1 MEANDSSHAQETL
14 ELEEGRVAGPRWAQL
29 EEESVRDH
37 RADVAALWCRRIAG
51 LLVWGFV
58 AFIFSQLWEVA
69 WQLKDLKLMGVCLLV
84 TVSLFYVLVKRYQN
98 VRETGLSGVELV
110 RALAVD
116 DSGGVRLR
124 GVSRKARAMCMDF
137 KYDPEGVFRERS
149 AGRGFEMY
157 PTQRPRGGASSGS
170 GSGSS
175 SSSSLRGPSRTK
187 GEGKEEEAEAEE
199 KETAGAG
206 GSRKGN
212 QGRRRGRWPWDRGGR
227 GSGDSSSGQGS
238 DGDGANDTEETPITR
253 GEEQRRRQGQSPTS
267 AATPSGVSGSANE
280 GGSSSSSSSSSNN
293 PDAAEL
299 GQPPRPPLPPPPPP
313 PPAYLERD
321 GRQVI
326 RASELNASCSVC
338 LFEYYVDEAV
348 TLLPCG
354 HLYHTECIDIWMRDH
369 VDCPYC
375 RADMNVW
382 CNSGGEFSGAGVY
395 RNQTAAAAAPP
406 TVPTA
411 TSRNAGGDG
420 SGGVAGGAGDVPPST
435 AASSS
440 EDLPS

>member
-69 WQLKDLKLMGVCLLV
+69 WELKDLKLMGVCLLV
-84 TVSLFYVLVKRYQN
+84 TVSLIYVLVKRYQN
-98 VRETGLSGVELV
+98 IRETGLSGVELV

-116 DSGGVRLR
+116 DPGGVRLR
-124 GVSRKARAMCMDF
+124 GVSRKARAMCIDF

-170 GSGSS
+170 GSGSP

-187 GEGKEEEAEAEE
+187 GEGKEEEEE
-199 KETAGAG
+199 EEETAGAG
-206 GSRKGN
+206 GSRKGS

-227 GSGDSSSGQGS
+227 GSDDSPIGQGS

-253 GEEQRRRQGQSPTS
+253 GEEQRRRQGQSPPS
-267 AATPSGVSGSANE
+267 AGTPSGVSGSANE
-280 GGSSSSSSSSSNN
+280 GVSSNSNN

-299 GQPPRPPLPPPPPP
+299 GQPPPPPLP

-338 LFEYYVDEAV
+338 LFGYFVDEAV

-395 RNQTAAAAAPP
+395 RNQAAAAATPP

-411 TSRNAGGDG
+411 ASRNAGGDG
-420 SGGVAGGAGDVPPST
+420 GGAVAGGAGDVPPST

-440 EDLPS
+440 EDPPS

>member
-1 MEANDSSHAQETL
+1 
-14 ELEEGRVAGPRWAQL
+14 
-29 EEESVRDH
+29 
-37 RADVAALWCRRIAG
+37 
-51 LLVWGFV
+51 
-58 AFIFSQLWEVA
+58 
-69 WQLKDLKLMGVCLLV
+69 MGVCLLV

-116 DSGGVRLR
+116 DPGGVRPR

-157 PTQRPRGGASSGS
+157 PTRRPRGGASSGS
-170 GSGSS
+170 GSGSP

-187 GEGKEEEAEAEE
+187 GEGKEAEAEAEAEE

-212 QGRRRGRWPWDRGGR
+212 QGRRRGRWPWDRGGT
-227 GSGDSSSGQGS
+227 GSDDSSGGQGS
-238 DGDGANDTEETPITR
+238 DGDGTNDTEETPITR

-280 GGSSSSSSSSSNN
+280 GGSSSSNSNN

-395 RNQTAAAAAPP
+395 RNQTAAEAAPP

-411 TSRNAGGDG
+411 ASRNAGGDG
-420 SGGVAGGAGDVPPST
+420 SGGVAGSAGDVPPST

>member
-37 RADVAALWCRRIAG
+37 RADVAALWCRRVAG

-69 WQLKDLKLMGVCLLV
+69 WELKDLKLMGVCLLV

-98 VRETGLSGVELV
+98 IRETGVSGVELV

-116 DSGGVRLR
+116 DTGGVRLR

-170 GSGSS
+170 GSGSL

-187 GEGKEEEAEAEE
+187 GEGKEEEEE
-199 KETAGAG
+199 EEEETAVAG

-227 GSGDSSSGQGS
+227 GSDDASIGQGS

-253 GEEQRRRQGQSPTS
+253 GEAQRRRQVQSPPS

-280 GGSSSSSSSSSNN
+280 GGSSNSNN

-299 GQPPRPPLPPPPPP
+299 GQPPPPPLPPPPH
-313 PPAYLERD
+313 LERD

-326 RASELNASCSVC
+326 RASELDASCSVC

-411 TSRNAGGDG
+411 ASRNAGGDG
-420 SGGVAGGAGDVPPST
+420 SGAVAGGAGDVSPST

-440 EDLPS
+440 EDPPS

>member
-1 MEANDSSHAQETL
+1 
-14 ELEEGRVAGPRWAQL
+14 
-29 EEESVRDH
+29 
-37 RADVAALWCRRIAG
+37 
-51 LLVWGFV
+51 
-58 AFIFSQLWEVA
+58 
-69 WQLKDLKLMGVCLLV
+69 MGVCLLV

-98 VRETGLSGVELV
+98 IRETGLSGVELV

-116 DSGGVRLR
+116 DPGGVRLR

-157 PTQRPRGGASSGS
+157 PTQQQQQQQQRGARGASSSSGS
-170 GSGSS
+170 GSPSS
-175 SSSSLRGPSRTK
+175 SSALRGPSRTK
-187 GEGKEEEAEAEE
+187 GEGKEEEEDEE
-199 KETAGAG
+199 ETETAAAG
-206 GSRKGN
+206 GSGKGG

-227 GSGDSSSGQGS
+227 GGDDSSISQGS
-238 DGDGANDTEETPITR
+238 DGANDTEETPITQ
-253 GEEQRRRQGQSPTS
+253 GEEQRRRQAHSPPT
-267 AATPSGVSGSANE
+267 AATPSGVGGSANE
-280 GGSSSSSSSSSNN
+280 GSRSSNSN
-293 PDAAEL
+293 SNSNSNSPDAAEL
-299 GQPPRPPLPPPPPP
+299 GQPPPPPLPPPPPS
-313 PPAYLERD
+313 LERD

-395 RNQTAAAAAPP
+395 RNQTAAAAATLAAPN
-406 TVPTA
+406 
-411 TSRNAGGDG
+411 SNASGDG
-420 SGGVAGGAGDVPPST
+420 GRAVAGGAGNVPPST
-435 AASSS
+435 AALSS
-440 EDLPS
+440 EDPPSSS